1 MNGNA
6 MPLSALV
13 KTHERCDRCGV
24 LVPTHFLACPSC
36 LGFSKK
42 REQWV
47 VPSKP
52 RAKKQP
58 VQELSFFDDA
68 TEYPA

>member
-13 KTHERCDRCGV
+13 KTHERCSRCGV
-24 LVPTHFLACPSC
+24 LVPTHSSCPSC

-42 REQWV
+42 REQLGSAQQAEGKETTSTRV
-47 VPSKP
+47 IV
-52 RAKKQP
+52 
-58 VQELSFFDDA
+58 L
-68 TEYPA
+68 